1 MNCRDLLNLYRF
13 LRREGSSFTSAVRE
27 IASYYGRDE
36 SVIIKYLL
44 KAEP

>member
-1 MNCRDLLNLYRF
+1 MNSNDLLNLYRF
-13 LRREGSSFTSAVRE
+13 LRREGSSFASAVRE
-27 IASYYGRDE
+27 LSSYFGRDE